1 MTKTIALVLFSFGLA
16 AMGLSAAHAL
26 PVSQI
31 QGSNWK
37 TECAKE
43 GGSRY
48 ACCQGKESACS
59 AGCQSGNTCGNACT
73 QCKNECAAS
82 YKVCTAKKV
91 SLPGTAAPAGQAPV
105 RSNRN

>member
-1 MTKTIALVLFSFGLA
+1 MTKMIALLVAVFTLGAFSLV
-16 AMGLSAAHAL
+16 SANAL

-37 TECAKE
+37 NECVKQ

-59 AGCQSGNTCGNACT
+59 AGCQSGNICGPACT
-73 QCKNECAAS
+73 QCKNECGAS
-82 YKVCTAKKV
+82 YKVCVAKSVSRPSTAIP
-91 SLPGTAAPAGQAPV
+91 SGQPAV
-105 RSNRN
+105 RSQRN